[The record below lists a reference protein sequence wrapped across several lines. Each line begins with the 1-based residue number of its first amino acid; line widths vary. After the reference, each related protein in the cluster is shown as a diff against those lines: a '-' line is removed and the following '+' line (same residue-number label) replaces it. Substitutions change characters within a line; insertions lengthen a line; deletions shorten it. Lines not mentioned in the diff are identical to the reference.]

1 MERRRADQ
9 AVPGHDHVRR
19 PGGRRPHGRPV
30 RLAGGLRRATRL
42 AVAGGQLPPDRRLR
56 RAARVPGGRR
66 YRGAPTGNGDP
77 GADVR
82 SDRAGR
88 LRGQPGG
95 RHRGGVAELVGMSAT
110 TGTPTPSFATHRVG
124 MEGRQRGPLTT
135 ARLVVV
141 AALSAQLAL
150 LAITG
155 LWLVFYYRPGP
166 TPSLT
171 IQALRTAVT
180 ASQRVRD
187 VHRLAAVAAL
197 PTSAA
202 AGVLVVADA
211 RTLRPGWLKGRLA
224 LAAGPGLAVLVG
236 LASFTGY
243 LLPWDQLALWAV
255 T

>member
-1 MERRRADQ
+1 
-9 AVPGHDHVRR
+9 
-19 PGGRRPHGRPV
+19 
-30 RLAGGLRRATRL
+30 
-42 AVAGGQLPPDRRLR
+42 
-56 RAARVPGGRR
+56 
-66 YRGAPTGNGDP
+66 
-77 GADVR
+77 
-82 SDRAGR
+82 
-88 LRGQPGG
+88 
-95 RHRGGVAELVGMSAT
+95 
-110 TGTPTPSFATHRVG
+110 

-255 T
+255 TVGTNVRGFGPAFGSQTKFVLIGGAEIAKQTLWRWFVVHIAVLSVALGAALVVAWRPRRRVSTATPIAGRQESG